1 MKNATRENGFTV
13 IELLIAVAILGVL
26 SAIAIPSYL
35 DNVSR
40 SRRAEAKT
48 VLMQVAS
55 DQERFFS
62 SNNTYTTDDFP
73 LTGVADGR
81 ESDSGYYDVSVAA
94 CGGGTIANCFVAT
107 ATAQNEQ
114 AGETCATL
122 TLSNTGVR
130 GATGASAEECWLR

>member
-1 MKNATRENGFTV
+1 MKNTGKVQGFTV

-35 DNVSR
+35 DNVAR

-48 VLMQVAS
+48 VLLQVAS
-55 DQERFFS
+55 EQERFFS
-62 SNNTYTTDDFP
+62 SNNTYTTNDFP

-81 ESDSGYYDVSVAA
+81 ESESGYYDVSVAA
-94 CGGGTIANCFVAT
+94 CGGGAIGNCFVAT

-114 AGETCATL
+114 AGETCTTL
-122 TLSNTGVR
+122 TFSNTGVR
-130 GATGASAEECWLR
+130 GSTGADADECWLR